1 MAGFNS
7 LMAGSAGQPKDR
19 PVDATHDDTPSGDR
33 SGFSIRNRLIPAMTA
48 IIVIG
53 LLGLLAY
60 SLFGTTE
67 KSTVQGPGRVN
78 TAGSL
83 VPLGNRPAPTFTL
96 ADFSG
101 GQISLDEFQGKAVV
115 LNFWASW
122 CGPCKAEAPI
132 LEDLATTV
140 DPSKVAV
147 IGIAV
152 WDLESDSQAFLK
164 DHGLT
169 YANGADKDGAV
180 AIDYGVSGVPETFF
194 ISPDGTLLGKFP
206 GQLVSTQQVNDL
218 LKELTSGA

>member
-1 MAGFNS
+1 M
-7 LMAGSAGQPKDR
+7 
-19 PVDATHDDTPSGDR
+19 DATHEDKPTGER
-33 SGFSIRNRLIPAMTA
+33 SGFSIRNRVIPAITA

-67 KSTVQGPGRVN
+67 KSTVQGSGRVN

-83 VPLGNRPAPTFTL
+83 VPLGDRPAPSFTL
-96 ADFSG
+96 SDFSG
-101 GQISLDEFQGKAVV
+101 GQISLDQFQGKTVI

-122 CGPCKAEAPI
+122 CGPCKEEAPI
-132 LEDLATTV
+132 LAELAKTS

-169 YANGADKDGAV
+169 YVNGSDKNGAV

-194 ISPDGTLLGKFP
+194 ISPDGKLMGKFP
-206 GQLVSTQQVNDL
+206 GQLRSTQQVNDL